1 MGVSRRLKF
10 DLLRDWLSLAQD
22 REAVQKTLQRY
33 ANEHGFDWFTYLSLH
48 EANVYGLSNYPEEWQ
63 RHYLDCQLFS
73 IDPIVEAVNPRRG
86 AFGWSESEPPVI
98 PRKDHREFF
107 GVARSFEIRSG
118 ISIPIFGA
126 FGRRALI
133 TFASRQANAESELL
147 ADTFSVLALGA
158 FIDGFFRDRYQE
170 MMNAPDCPLTETQ
183 LETLSW
189 LLNGKSNADI
199 AVLRNTTKRAV
210 EYQLQ
215 NIRARLNV
223 VNTYQAVGVAV
234 HRKWILL

>member
-22 REAVQKTLQRY
+22 KDSVQTTLQRY

-48 EANVYGLSNYPEEWQ
+48 EANVYGLSSYPEEWQ
-63 RHYLDCQLFS
+63 RHYLDRQLFS
-73 IDPIVEAVNPRRG
+73 VDPIVEAVNPKRG
-86 AFGWSESEPPVI
+86 AFVWSEAQPPVA
-98 PRKDHREFF
+98 PSKQQRAFF
-107 GVARSFEIRSG
+107 GDARCFEIRSG
-118 ISIPIFGA
+118 VSIPIFGA
-126 FGRRALI
+126 FGRRALL
-133 TFASRQANAESELL
+133 TFASRQVKAESGLA
-147 ADTFSVLALGA
+147 ADTFSALALGA
-158 FIDGFFRDRYQE
+158 FIDGFVRDRYQD
-170 MMNAPDCPLTETQ
+170 MMSAADCPLTETQ

-189 LLNGKSNADI
+189 LMHGKSNADI

-215 NIRARLNV
+215 NIRTRLNV